1 MVTTRRQ
8 EQLMHTPPSQQ
19 QRQDTAQQEESPAT
33 PFGAGAGA
41 APSARGQGG
50 TALRLKSALKPA
62 RLAAVQDE
70 AGDEGTPTDAG
81 IKKRVRIHSAN
92 NMIHEFQPSMSIDDA
107 ASLPGPLAGL
117 RFSEGA
123 SDDEHTPDS
132 SGPRRRRPP
141 TPARPSLQRYRG
153 FLAGVL
159 NVSSSSSSSA
169 DSGSRG
175 GNRGRGS
182 RGSARSTWGRDLL
195 GMLFTLGW
203 MLASSALIFANKQL
217 MVDHGFRFPFALTAM
232 GQASST
238 LPAWL
243 ASVVG
248 LAPLRPPPPLRTMLT
263 RLLPVSLSFAASLFL
278 GNVAYLGLS
287 VAFINIMKAATPMVT
302 LALGLALGLER
313 LSKLTLLATGLIAL
327 GTYTATAS
335 EAASGH
341 FQWLSFLAFAASV
354 VFEGIRVVMTEK
366 LLGQAKYNVM
376 EALVYLGP
384 FTFGILAAGAYVF
397 EWEGLCTQGWAVM
410 QARPHDFLVA
420 MAICFLVNLFC
431 YLAIKYVS
439 ATSFKVAGCLKNVLV
454 VWGGILQGD
463 VVTPRE
469 LQGYAISLGG
479 FLLFSASRWRAALKD
494 AGVSGDSASPPK
506 RRR

>member
-1 MVTTRRQ
+1 
-8 EQLMHTPPSQQ
+8 MHTPPPKQQRPQQ
-19 QRQDTAQQEESPAT
+19 QDAQQEASPAT
-33 PFGAGAGA
+33 PAGAGAGGA
-41 APSARGQGG
+41 APPARGPGG

-62 RLAAVQDE
+62 RLAAVQD
-70 AGDEGTPTDAG
+70 DEGGEEATPAG
-81 IKKRVRIHSAN
+81 AGVKKRVRIHSAN
-92 NMIHEFQPSMSIDDA
+92 NMVHEFQTSMSTDGVTP
-107 ASLPGPLAGL
+107 LPGLAAGHL
-117 RFSEGA
+117 HSEGA
-123 SDDEHTPDS
+123 SDDERTPDS
-132 SGPRRRRPP
+132 GGPRQRRPS
-141 TPARPSLQRYRG
+141 TPARPSLQRYSG
-153 FLAGVL
+153 FLA
-159 NVSSSSSSSA
+159 NVFNGSSTGSSA
-169 DSGSRG
+169 YSSKGPSI
-175 GNRGRGS
+175 RGS
-182 RGSARSTWGRDLL
+182 PHSARGRDLL
-195 GMLFTLGW
+195 GMLFTFSW

-217 MVDHGFRFPFALTAM
+217 MVDHGFRFPFALTCL

-238 LPAWL
+238 LLAWL
-243 ASVVG
+243 ASLVG
-248 LAPLRPPPPLRTMLT
+248 LAPLRPPPPLHVMLT

-313 LSKLTLLATGLIAL
+313 LSKLTLLATALIAL

-341 FQWLSFLAFAASV
+341 FHWLSFLAFAASV
-354 VFEGIRVVMTEK
+354 FFEGIRVVMTEK

-384 FTFGILAAGAYVF
+384 FTFGALAAGAYAF
-397 EWEGLCTQGWAVM
+397 EWEGLRTQGWAVM
-410 QARPHDFLVA
+410 QSRPHDFLVA
-420 MAICFLVNLFC
+420 TAICFLVNLFC

-439 ATSFKVAGCLKNVLV
+439 ATSFKVAGCLKNVMV

-469 LQGYAISLGG
+469 LQGYAISLAG
-479 FLLFSASRWRAALKD
+479 FVLFSASRWRAAIKE
-494 AGVSGDSASPPK
+494 AGVSGDSASPSK

>member
-8 EQLMHTPPSQQ
+8 EQLLHTPPSQQ
-19 QRQDTAQQEESPAT
+19 QGQQGQGQREASPAT
-33 PFGAGAGA
+33 PAGAGA
-41 APSARGQGG
+41 PPPSALCPGG
-50 TALRLKSALKPA
+50 AAVRLKSALKPA
-62 RLAAVQDE
+62 RLAAVQDDAAGEE
-70 AGDEGTPTDAG
+70 AMPVGAG

-92 NMIHEFQPSMSIDDA
+92 NLVHEFQTSLSTDDLPPA
-107 ASLPGPLAGL
+107 ASLLAGP
-117 RFSEGA
+117 RCSEAA
-123 SDDEHTPDS
+123 SDDERTPDS
-132 SGPRRRRPP
+132 AGARRRRTP
-141 TPARPSLQRYRG
+141 TPARPKLHSYSH
-153 FLAGVL
+153 FIASVFSST
-159 NVSSSSSSSA
+159 SSSSR
-169 DSGSRG
+169 SGSG
-175 GNRGRGS
+175 GSS
-182 RGSARSTWGRDLL
+182 RSKARSSQGRDLL
-195 GMLFTLGW
+195 GMLFTLSW

-217 MVDHGFRFPFALTAM
+217 MVDHGFRFPFALTSL
-232 GQASST
+232 GQAAST
-238 LPAWL
+238 LLAWL
-243 ASVVG
+243 ASLVG
-248 LAPLRPPPPLRTMLT
+248 IAPLRPPPSLHIMLT

-313 LSKLTLLATGLIAL
+313 LSKLTLLATALIAL

-354 VFEGIRVVMTEK
+354 LFEGIRVVMTEK

-384 FTFGILAAGAYVF
+384 FTFGALALGAFVF
-397 EWEGLCTQGWAVM
+397 EWEGLSTQGWAVL

-420 MAICFLVNLFC
+420 TGTSFLVNLFC
-431 YLAIKYVS
+431 YLAIKYVT
-439 ATSFKVAGCLKNVLV
+439 ATSFKVAGCLKNVMV

-469 LQGYAISLGG
+469 LQGYAISLAG
-479 FLLFSASRWRAALKD
+479 FVLFSASRWRAAVMQ
-494 AGVSGDSASPPK
+494 AGVSGDSASPSK

>member
-1 MVTTRRQ
+1 
-8 EQLMHTPPSQQ
+8 MHTPPSQQ

-70 AGDEGTPTDAG
+70 DGDEGTPTDAG

-159 NVSSSSSSSA
+159 NASSSSSSCA

-175 GNRGRGS
+175 GSRGLGS

-238 LPAWL
+238 LPGEALGNGRCQRPCRAPSPDQRRQHDPGWLPCPPLLPRPLVAAYGHALLSCQRARACLLMPQPGWRRWL
-243 ASVVG
+243 ASRRCARRPRC
-248 LAPLRPPPPLRTMLT
+248 APFSRGCSRC
-263 RLLPVSLSFAASLFL
+263 RSALLPRCSW
-278 GNVAYLGLS
+278 
-287 VAFINIMKAATPMVT
+287 
-302 LALGLALGLER
+302 
-313 LSKLTLLATGLIAL
+313 
-327 GTYTATAS
+327 GT
-335 EAASGH
+335 
-341 FQWLSFLAFAASV
+341 
-354 VFEGIRVVMTEK
+354 
-366 LLGQAKYNVM
+366 
-376 EALVYLGP
+376 
-384 FTFGILAAGAYVF
+384 
-397 EWEGLCTQGWAVM
+397 
-410 QARPHDFLVA
+410 
-420 MAICFLVNLFC
+420 
-431 YLAIKYVS
+431 
-439 ATSFKVAGCLKNVLV
+439 
-454 VWGGILQGD
+454 
-463 VVTPRE
+463 
-469 LQGYAISLGG
+469 
-479 FLLFSASRWRAALKD
+479 
-494 AGVSGDSASPPK
+494 SPT
-506 RRR
+506 